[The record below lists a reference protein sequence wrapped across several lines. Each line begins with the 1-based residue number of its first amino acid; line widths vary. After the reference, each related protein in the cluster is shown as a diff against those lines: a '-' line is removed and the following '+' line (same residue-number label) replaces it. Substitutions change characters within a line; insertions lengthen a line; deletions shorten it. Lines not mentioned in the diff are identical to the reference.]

1 MSEPESDDAPADDAP
16 EPRAQGDGPF
26 SLGALR
32 DLVELMEQHGLT
44 EVSLKNR
51 ETHWRLRRGPEG
63 VPGFGVPAGYP
74 PPMTPPPPPPAAPHL
89 AAESQAATV
98 PAASGVL
105 IKSPTVGTFY
115 SAASPDDP
123 PFATVGSRVQPD
135 TVVCLIEAM
144 KVFNQIP
151 AEVSGVIAEVLA
163 RNGDSVEFGQP
174 LFRVTPG

>member
-1 MSEPESDDAPADDAP
+1 MSASEPDDAPADDAP
-16 EPRAQGDGPF
+16 EPRGPEGGPF

-32 DLVELMEQHGLT
+32 ELVKLMEQHGLT
-44 EVSLKNR
+44 EVSLKSG
-51 ETHWRLRRGPEG
+51 ETHWRLRRGPEAGPGSG
-63 VPGFGVPAGYP
+63 VSAGYSPPVAP
-74 PPMTPPPPPPAAPHL
+74 PPAPPAPPPAA
-89 AAESQAATV
+89 ESSGA
-98 PAASGVL
+98 AASAAGGVF

-115 SAASPDDP
+115 SATSPDDP
-123 PFATVGSRVQPD
+123 PFVTAGSRVQPD